1 MIDDFPLSTARYLQR
16 LNASIANASA
26 AGGWRA
32 KPCLLGA
39 LLSMRPPPAAAAAA
53 AVAAAARPAFTLRF
67 AVGGACRLDHVWPVV
82 SAVADEVLADAYARL
97 KLCKCDW

>member
-1 MIDDFPLSTARYLQR
+1 MNDFPLSTARYLQR

-39 LLSMRPPPAAAAAA
+39 LLSMRPPPPG
-53 AVAAAARPAFTLRF
+53 RPAFTLRF